1 MSSNNLRQVRR
12 QARLLS
18 NRLRNMG
25 LCEDVRLV
33 HREGDEIWLRFKN
46 VPEEVR
52 VKLGHELIAMG
63 LTDVEFDPPADLVA
77 NPMGMTIRKQAE
89 KN

>member
-1 MSSNNLRQVRR
+1 MTQTNLRQVRR

-18 NRLRNMG
+18 KRFRKMG

-33 HREGDEIWLRFKN
+33 HREDDEIWLRFKN

-63 LTDVEFDPPADLVA
+63 LTDVQFDLPSDLIA
-77 NPMGMTIRKQAE
+77 NPMGMTVRKHAE